1 MEFARNMAALL
12 EKEAANDNEPAFG
25 LSSAPPMPHILAR
38 ECRDAALSVSWH
50 AANVRAGYA
59 TDAARDLEEFHTHCA
74 KIRDMKIAPA
84 SAAGHIENML
94 LHMAWHA
101 ANSRKSSML
110 TALSSGGFRRDAEK
124 NQRDFDAAKAALLR
138 DIFAS
143 SSSLS
148 PSSFTSSASSSSSS
162 SSSSATLVTL
172 CESAVELLASMAA
185 SAAWY
190 TANSRSRFS
199 RDAKR
204 DMAQLVRIYHS
215 LFVARREKCK

>member
-1 MEFARNMAALL
+1 MCTVRDVIFVRTLRGRRQRL
-12 EKEAANDNEPAFG
+12 PP
-25 LSSAPPMPHILAR
+25 SQRPSPRTAPPPRWA
-38 ECRDAALSVSWH
+38 VSWH

-185 SAAWY
+185 SAAP
-190 TANSRSRFS
+190 TSPGTPKRKRRGSR
-199 RDAKR
+199 
-204 DMAQLVRIYHS
+204 
-215 LFVARREKCK
+215 